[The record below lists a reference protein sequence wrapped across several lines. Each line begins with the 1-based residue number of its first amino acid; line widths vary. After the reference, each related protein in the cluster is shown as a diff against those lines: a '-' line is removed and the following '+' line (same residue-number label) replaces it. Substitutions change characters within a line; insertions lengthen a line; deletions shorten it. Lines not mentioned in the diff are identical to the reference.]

1 MDFKQIE
8 AFVNVVRYKSFSKA
22 ADAMFFTQPTIST
35 HVSNL
40 ENELGVKLLDRKGR
54 KIEMTQQGAVFYKF
68 AVDMVN
74 AREKAVVAMDKVGEE
89 VQGILELQTSSIP
102 GIAFLPEV
110 IAEFRKIHS
119 GTRFYVT
126 LSDTQNVIDN
136 LSERVGEIGFVGSKN
151 NAASYEYTKIFSD
164 KAVLMAPK
172 EYNLN
177 DKVSLDEILGLPFIW
192 RESGSATRKSFE
204 EAALALGHDKNDFDI
219 AGLFNDID
227 SIVRS
232 VEAGLGVSI
241 VSKKTAEALATD
253 KIDIIEIKDFN
264 DKRDFYMVTLKNASL
279 SPAAE
284 SFVEYVKEYVKR

>member
-54 KIEMTQQGAVFYKF
+54 KIEMTQQGSVFYKF

-74 AREKAVVAMDKVGEE
+74 AREQAVAAMDGVGEE
-89 VQGILELQTSSIP
+89 VQGILEIQTSSIP

-119 GTRFYVT
+119 GTKFYVT

-136 LSERVGEIGFVGSKN
+136 LGERVGEIGFVGSRSN
-151 NAASYEYTKIFSD
+151 TASYEYTKLFSD
-164 KAVLMAPK
+164 RAVLMAPK
-172 EYNLN
+172 SYNLGR
-177 DKVSLDEILGLPFIW
+177 KVSLDEILGLPFLW

-232 VEAGLGVSI
+232 VEAGLGVSVI
-241 VSKKTAEALATD
+241 SKRTAEAIAND
-253 KIDIIEIKDFN
+253 KVDIIEIKDFN
-264 DKRDFYMVTLKNASL
+264 DKRDFYMVTLKNAAL

-284 SFVEYVKEYVKR
+284 RFAEFVKEYIIK